1 MAIVQTV
8 DVHSF
13 RDAFA
18 HANRKENFSYE
29 GLEILFDYLEELS
42 EETGETIDL
51 DVIGLCCEYEE
62 MAYDEVIETY
72 LDLSDDEMEEI
83 NDDDSEKRE
92 KVVQWLYEQTTVCGY
107 DDEIVVFRS
116 F

>member
-8 DVHSF
+8 DIHSF

-29 GLEILFDYLEELS
+29 GLKILFDYLEETY
-42 EETGETIDL
+42 ENETLEL

-62 MAYDEVIETY
+62 MSYDEVIDTY

-107 DDEIVVFRS
+107 DDEIVVFQS